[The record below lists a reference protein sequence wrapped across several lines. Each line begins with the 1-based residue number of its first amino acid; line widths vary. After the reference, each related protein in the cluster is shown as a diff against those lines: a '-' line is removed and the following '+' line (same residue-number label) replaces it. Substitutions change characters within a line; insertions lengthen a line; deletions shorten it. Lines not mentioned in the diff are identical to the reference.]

1 MSPLDWYVLVFSPIV
16 VVALAVVP
24 LALARRDV
32 GKHEG
37 RQVSAAA
44 HLGSSWHAAAHG
56 RRKAVLNEMDALRRS
71 RGDLLGGKDPEGS
84 SRAPFDNAF

>member
-32 GKHEG
+32 RKHDG
-37 RQVSAAA
+37 MRLSAAA
-44 HLGSSWHAAAHG
+44 PLGSSWHAVAH
-56 RRKAVLNEMDALRRS
+56 RVAKRS
-71 RGDLLGGKDPEGS
+71 
-84 SRAPFDNAF
+84 